1 MFRSFFLFLLT
12 NPEKGLTE
20 CVNVLKRTPIYAIL
34 YGFDYDDLPVVGT
47 FYEFFRRFWLAVD
60 NNLKPMKQ
68 PKRKSK
74 PKKGKKGEKAPTA
87 TPGRVNR
94 LVTWMMRH
102 ADKKTPGSPQVEMLF
117 DLRGYSDAKYGRTYH
132 THSSD
137 NLRLFPRTAR
147 GSEKWRLIYKRCTSI
162 ERSNKQE
169 KIDYK
174 FESGRHRS
182 TMMWYIRIYGIMT
195 CQHMYAW
202 YVSQKDEWDKLKA
215 TICPTVA

>member
-1 MFRSFFLFLLT
+1 MT
-12 NPEKGLTE
+12 
-20 CVNVLKRTPIYAIL
+20 C
-34 YGFDYDDLPVVGT
+34 
-47 FYEFFRRFWLAVD
+47 
-60 NNLKPMKQ
+60 
-68 PKRKSK
+68 
-74 PKKGKKGEKAPTA
+74 
-87 TPGRVNR
+87 
-94 LVTWMMRH
+94 
-102 ADKKTPGSPQVEMLF
+102 
-117 DLRGYSDAKYGRTYH
+117 GYSDAKYGRTYH

-182 TMMWYIRIYGIMT
+182 TMMWYFRIYGIMT